1 MNLEINIVEVLRT
14 SFTLWILIFCSV
26 VALGVSLERWWFFRK
41 TTVDVKWFTQSLK
54 RLIDNS
60 QFDEAVTF
68 CDTNTSPLARV
79 MKMLVV
85 NRALSRGELDE
96 VSDNVT
102 LEERLKAEQLLG
114 VLGTLGSMS
123 PFVGLFGTVVG
134 IIRAFHQLAVSNAAG
149 GASTVAAGISEALI
163 ATAAGLAVAIPCIA
177 LFNYFTN
184 RIKKMLGEIEVN
196 AKKINFY
203 LTSKNPR

>member
-1 MNLEINIVEVLRT
+1 MNLEINILEVLRT

-26 VALGVSLERWWFFRK
+26 LALGVALERWWFFRK
-41 TTVDVKWFTQSLK
+41 TTVDAKWFTQSLK
-54 RLIDNS
+54 RLIDNG
-60 QFDEAVTF
+60 QFDEAAAF
-68 CDTNTSPLARV
+68 CDNNVSPMARV
-79 MKMLVV
+79 LRMLVV

-96 VSDNVT
+96 VADNVM
-102 LEERLKAEQLLG
+102 LEERMKAERLLG
-114 VLGTLGSMS
+114 VLGTLGSMT
-123 PFVGLFGTVVG
+123 PFIGLFGTVVG
-134 IIRAFHQLAVSNAAG
+134 IINAFHQLAVSNAAG

-163 ATAAGLAVAIPCIA
+163 ATAAGLAVAIPCIV

-203 LTSKNPR
+203 LTAQNSR